1 MNETQ
6 GCDPMTYLKHIL
18 LLLCVLALPLRA
30 AYQYIE
36 VNEGGFFKLYEPSS
50 FDITFLKVTGD
61 GLKDVGYYT
70 IADDGSKSAIQQ
82 ATKTGKDTWSFGDFD
97 AGARVGIWVSSHS
110 GYEFTS
116 SDYFAGQGTPS
127 INRDNGD
134 GTFTLGGWVIT
145 GGGNH
150 NQNAFFTYGA
160 EIIITDPGW
169 TSGAPL
175 PGTLASCII
184 GTGIIATAGS
194 RRQRRKSQ
202 PS

>member
-1 MNETQ
+1 
-6 GCDPMTYLKHIL
+6 MTSLMHIL
-18 LLLCVLALPLRA
+18 LLFCVLALPVSA
-30 AYQYIE
+30 AYQYTE
-36 VNEGGFFKLYEPSS
+36 VNEGGYFELNAPSS

-61 GLKDVGYYT
+61 GLENVGFYT
-70 IADDGSKSAIQQ
+70 IADDGSTSAIQQ
-82 ATKTGKDTWSFGDFD
+82 ATKTGKNSWSFGEFD

-116 SDYFAGQGTPS
+116 SDYFADQGTPS

-134 GTFTLGGWVIT
+134 GTFTLGGWVVT

-160 EIIITDPGW
+160 EIIITAPGW

-184 GTGIIATAGS
+184 GVGIIASS
-194 RRQRRKSQ
+194 RHSRQRRKQ
-202 PS
+202 KRQRDE